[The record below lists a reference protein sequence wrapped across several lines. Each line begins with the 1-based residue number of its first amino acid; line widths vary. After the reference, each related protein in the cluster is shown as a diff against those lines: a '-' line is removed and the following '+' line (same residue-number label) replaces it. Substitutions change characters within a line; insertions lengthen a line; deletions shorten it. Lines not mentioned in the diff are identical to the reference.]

1 MCPCGRN
8 NGSSSGSAAIKL
20 IDINLIVSLDFSG
33 TRQVTFYTSVSS
45 FSAKRVGNLLGV
57 YRLMMMKGLQVMKN
71 GKPVS
76 QIFMNF
82 FLYSWLRMCL
92 STNHVHTR
100 FLLQII
106 SDKMFKMVY

>member
-45 FSAKRVGNLLGV
+45 FSAKRDGNLLGV
-57 YRLMMMKGLQVMKN
+57 YRLMMMKGLQVKKN

-82 FLYSWLRMCL
+82 FIYLVAYVPIYQSCSYSF
-92 STNHVHTR
+92 SPPNHFR
-100 FLLQII
+100 
-106 SDKMFKMVY
+106 